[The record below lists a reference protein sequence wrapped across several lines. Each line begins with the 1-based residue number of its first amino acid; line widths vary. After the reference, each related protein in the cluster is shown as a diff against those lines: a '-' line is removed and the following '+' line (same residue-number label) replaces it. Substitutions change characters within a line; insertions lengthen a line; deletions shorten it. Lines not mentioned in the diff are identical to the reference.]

1 MENKRNYN
9 KRETYAFRV
18 KTEPNDYS
26 QKSINEENKTWNELP
41 ERNKNYRQ
49 NKNYNNFNKN
59 NFLGIKRE
67 ISDNNDE
74 QNFSPPTRPKFKRE
88 NQYDRNNYDYSYNDD
103 NDYIKKEKEDNY
115 SNPPGNK
122 NNKNYYDNNNNNNF
136 NNNNSFNNN
145 YRNNNNYNRNQT
157 NNNNRNF
164 SNNNFNNRNQMN
176 NNNLN
181 FNNNNYNNKNQMN
194 NNYGNFNNNNFNN
207 FNRNQ
212 MNNNFNN
219 NNKNQNNFFNKNQN
233 NMAKSNQYISNELPI
248 YSVKDDILKSIE
260 SNRVTIISGN
270 TGCGKSTQVPQYIYG
285 YNCNNLILMTQP
297 RRIAAVSIAK
307 RLADEMHER
316 LGGKIGYHVSMNP
329 NFGLDTK
336 IFVKTTGIFME
347 ELIHKNL
354 EYTHIIIDEVHERD
368 IYVDLVLAL
377 IKWYFE
383 HNKDSKIK
391 VILMSATIAEG
402 SFAEYLKDINGG
414 QVPVIKI
421 KENMHTVY
429 QYNLN
434 DIFNNLKY
442 DKCVTDELKK
452 EIENVATSCFSQ
464 IKNVPV
470 FMDELFPVVAAIIEK
485 IEKENPFCNNG
496 VLIFVPGLAEIQE
509 LQDYL
514 SRYFLNKNKLEFLI
528 LHSQISDDEQDKVFK
543 YGKDKRKI
551 ILATNIAESSITI
564 SNIDFVIDFCLV
576 KQTRFDEYQ
585 NTSVLELKWC
595 SKASC
600 QQRKGRT
607 GRVNKGYYFQL
618 ITEKLYKKLEDHPR
632 PEILRS
638 PLETPILKLK
648 IYEPTQ
654 EPQDILLKTI
664 NPPSEETIVNTLF
677 RLEKMG
683 ALIQGHYT
691 YDLEDNIEIREKR
704 NKNGTIITKVLP
716 RKNPYK
722 SGIITKVGRIFAEL
736 PIDIKYSRLIMI
748 AYALGE
754 IDLGI
759 TLAAIISQDK
769 SMFLSSDKCNR
780 FNLYKSKNYYCFE
793 KECDFIACYTAY
805 KKWLYNYGHKFI
817 KQAVRFDTQLKL
829 IDRKTYKEIQKHT
842 LEQALDLRV
851 LKEIIKVEN
860 DLKKRLS
867 KFKLYSTHL
876 TSYKDPTQTINFRQ
890 NEDAFLLKVILAGTF
905 YNQIFAPEYDDTRNI
920 EEEILARGEAPDQEK
935 QSELRTI
942 RITDISEENA
952 KKLINIID
960 AIVQPDTIIEESYDN
975 SSEIY
980 KIEFDKI
987 EAVKKILFV
996 TSAAIRRNKEIPVF
1010 QYIKDSN
1017 ISTNKANSLGA
1028 ENDNC
1033 VMIKLLKEPEYYYR
1047 VHYYDEYMKE
1057 NVFPDKDSI
1066 NLIQILPNLE
1076 QLKVCKL
1083 VTDSYNNKS
1092 GSTFKKFARYTS
1104 VLPPIENFDKLM
1116 MLIFAP
1122 QYKMVAYGKN
1132 NKFYKYIGFQ
1142 SYELTGLKG
1151 FSGVDYNN
1159 GNFRYER
1166 ALFIKLD
1173 YLITNFHLSII
1184 NEIRVLLNEMMKFKF
1199 ISKKEMNNKMNINSN
1214 INNPNLNKKSNNKN
1228 NGNMKIIEDDEEE
1241 LSKEE
1246 FDELFREYKIK
1257 AKKIIENIHRIVD
1270 EKKIRNISDEKYQ
1283 ELFDYID
1290 GIKRKNKK
1298 YYEIQR
1304 ENKKQEA
1311 LQKIREKAKS
1321 KGVDYSEDIDPY
1333 DYSDDDSEISN
1344 INNEQNIPE
1353 EIPQEFTGYIN
1364 QINELKKKVQED
1376 DFLQL
1381 HEPLPIAGEYIYT
1394 NSKVQKELSTRE
1406 KKIKNLYNEV
1416 VLDLRRMDSL
1426 AFSTEAWLVCTH
1438 CCQEISSIKKGNPL
1452 MTDSK
1457 NGEYKIIGP
1466 WINES
1471 LKLVFRKNKNKEK
1484 KKAPLY
1490 DEQERNNFMERLNE
1504 LNINFDNLFTCPSG
1518 KHIIGYSR
1526 NGERFIYYGSDLTVK
1541 YPDLTY
1547 EKISDKNIYINDF
1560 QNIHE
1565 KVERIMENKN
1575 SEEFKKQIF
1584 CKLCNFHVQNDLK
1597 EFKQHINEKIHEER
1611 LKELRKEFI

>member
-1 MENKRNYN
+1 MENRRNIN
-9 KRETYAFRV
+9 KKQSYAFGI
-18 KTEPNDYS
+18 KNEPNDYS
-26 QKSINEENKTWNELP
+26 QKSMNENNDSWNEGP
-41 ERNKNYRQ
+41 NNNNGRQKNNRGMKP
-49 NKNYNNFNKN
+49 NGNGNNNNYNRN

-67 ISDNNDE
+67 MTNDNDDNY
-74 QNFSPPTRPKFKRE
+74 STPTHPKFKRE
-88 NQYDRNNYDYSYNDD
+88 NSYSQNNYDNNS
-103 NDYIKKEKEDNY
+103 
-115 SNPPGNK
+115 
-122 NNKNYYDNNNNNNF
+122 NNKNIKRERDDYYSNTSSNNSFDNNRNNNNYRNYNNQYQQNNNRNQMIKKNNFNPNNNNNF
-136 NNNNSFNNN
+136 
-145 YRNNNNYNRNQT
+145 YYK
-157 NNNNRNF
+157 
-164 SNNNFNNRNQMN
+164 NRNQMN
-176 NNNLN
+176 NNNVN
-181 FNNNNYNNKNQMN
+181 NNNSNNNYNNN
-194 NNYGNFNNNNFNN
+194 NSSNN
-207 FNRNQ
+207 
-212 MNNNFNN
+212 NN
-219 NNKNQNNFFNKNQN
+219 NNKNQNNNFNRTRQ
-233 NMAKSNQYISNELPI
+233 SVGNELPI
-248 YSVKDDILKSIE
+248 YSVKNDILSAIA

-329 NFGLDTK
+329 NFGLETK

-383 HNKDSKIK
+383 HNPQSKIK

-402 SFAEYLKDINGG
+402 SFADYLKDINGG

-421 KENMHTVY
+421 KENIHTVY
-429 QYNLN
+429 QFNLN
-434 DIFNNLKY
+434 DIFNNIKY
-442 DKCVTDELKK
+442 DKCVSDEIKK
-452 EIENVATSCFSQ
+452 EIENVTTICFSQ

-485 IEKENPFCNNG
+485 IEHENPHCNNG

-543 YGKDKRKI
+543 FGKDKRKI

-618 ITEKLYKKLEDHPR
+618 ITEKLYRRLEDHPR

-648 IYEPTQ
+648 IYEPEQ

-664 NPPSEETIVNTLF
+664 SPPSEETIINTLF

-683 ALIQGHYT
+683 ALIQGKYIR
-691 YDLEDNIEIREKR
+691 DIKDNQNIKQQQ
-704 NKNGTIITKVLP
+704 NKNGISFTKYSSK
-716 RKNPYK
+716 KNYYK

-748 AYALGE
+748 AFALGE

-759 TLAAIISQDK
+759 TMAAIISQDK
-769 SMFLSSDKCNR
+769 SMFLSSDRCNR

-817 KQAVRFDTQLKL
+817 KQGVKFDTQLKL
-829 IDRKTYKEIQKHT
+829 VDKNTYKEIQKHT

-867 KFKLYSTHL
+867 TFKLYSTHL

-890 NEDAFLLKVILAGTF
+890 NELAFVLKVILAGTF

-920 EEEILARGEAPDQEK
+920 EDEILSKGDAPDQEK

-960 AIVQPDTIIEESYDN
+960 AIIQPDTIIEECYDN
-975 SSEIY
+975 NSEIY

-996 TSAAIRRNKEIPVF
+996 TSAAIRRNKDIPVF

-1066 NLIQILPNLE
+1066 NLIQVIPNLE

-1104 VLPPIENFDKLM
+1104 VLPPVENFDKLM

-1122 QYKMVAYGKN
+1122 QYKMVGYKN
-1132 NKFYKYIGFQ
+1132 KKNGQYLKYIGFQ

-1151 FSGVDYNN
+1151 FSGIDYNN
-1159 GNFRYER
+1159 EDFSYER

-1173 YLITNFHLSII
+1173 YLITNYHLSII
-1184 NEIRVLLNEMMKFKF
+1184 DEIRVLLNEMMKFKF
-1199 ISKKEMNNKMNINSN
+1199 ISKNEGENRNNLNNINQKKFMNI
-1214 INNPNLNKKSNNKN
+1214 KSEYKN
-1228 NGNMKIIEDDEEE
+1228 KIIQDDYNSI
-1241 LSKEE
+1241 SKEE
-1246 FDELFREYKIK
+1246 FDELFREYKLK
-1257 AKKIIENIHRIVD
+1257 AKKIIEKIHLIVD
-1270 EKKIRNISDEKYQ
+1270 ERKIRNISDEKYQ
-1283 ELFDYID
+1283 ELFDYINEA
-1290 GIKRKNKK
+1290 KVQHQR
-1298 YYEIQR
+1298 YYQILHENEKS
-1304 ENKKQEA
+1304 ENKTTK
-1311 LQKIREKAKS
+1311 
-1321 KGVDYSEDIDPY
+1321 KGAHYID
-1333 DYSDDDSEISN
+1333 DNDSSDEDSENEDNSSSN
-1344 INNEQNIPE
+1344 IQE
-1353 EIPQEFTGYIN
+1353 EIPQQFTGYIN
-1364 QINELKKKVQED
+1364 QIKDLKKKVQDD

-1381 HEPLPIAGEYIYT
+1381 HEPLPISGEYIYT
-1394 NSKVQKELSTRE
+1394 NTRVQKELFTRE

-1416 VLDLRRMDSL
+1416 VSDLRRMESL
-1426 AFSTEAWLVCTH
+1426 AFSTEAWLICTN
-1438 CCQEISSIKKGNPL
+1438 CYKEISGIRVGSPL
-1452 MTDSK
+1452 MT
-1457 NGEYKIIGP
+1457 NPEIGEHKIIGP

-1471 LKLVFRKNKNKEK
+1471 LKLVFRKVKNKDK
-1484 KKAPLY
+1484 IKPPLY
-1490 DEQERNNFMERLNE
+1490 DEKEKDKFIEKLNE
-1504 LNINFDNLFTCPSG
+1504 LNISFDNLFTCPSG
-1518 KHIIGYSR
+1518 KHIIGYAR

-1541 YPDLTY
+1541 YPDLSFDT
-1547 EKISDKNIYINDF
+1547 ISDKNVYLNNF
-1560 QNIHE
+1560 KSIHE
-1565 KVERIMENKN
+1565 RVAKIMEQKE
-1575 SEEFKKQIF
+1575 SEDFKKKIF
-1584 CKLCNFHVQNDLK
+1584 CQLCHFNVKNDLN
-1597 EFKQHINEKIHEER
+1597 EFKQHITDKIHEDR
-1611 LKELRKEFI
+1611 LKELRREFI

>member
-1 MENKRNYN
+1 MKNNRNFN
-9 KRETYAFRV
+9 RNVNNHSLNIK
-18 KTEPNDYS
+18 KEPNDN
-26 QKSINEENKTWNELP
+26 QMSINEENKIWNEQP
-41 ERNKNYRQ
+41 RKNNYQRNYKNNNQ
-49 NKNYNNFNKN
+49 DNYQKFNKN
-59 NFLGIKRE
+59 RFLGIKRE
-67 ISDNNDE
+67 SRNDGNNHY
-74 QNFSPPTRPKFKRE
+74 SPPNGPKIKPD
-88 NQYDRNNYDYSYNDD
+88 NYNNSNNSNDQYNNHNNNYNSNI
-103 NDYIKKEKEDNY
+103 NIKKENEDNY
-115 SNPPGNK
+115 FGNPDENR
-122 NNKNYYDNNNNNNF
+122 NDDYNQDNQDNNNNF
-136 NNNNSFNNN
+136 NNYSNNYNNNGFNNN
-145 YRNNNNYNRNQT
+145 SNNYNNNGF
-157 NNNNRNF
+157 NNN
-164 SNNNFNNRNQMN
+164 SNNYNNNGFNNNSNNYN
-176 NNNLN
+176 NNC
-181 FNNNNYNNKNQMN
+181 FNNNYNNKGFN
-194 NNYGNFNNNNFNN
+194 NNY
-207 FNRNQ
+207 
-212 MNNNFNN
+212 N
-219 NNKNQNNFFNKNQN
+219 NNKYQNNQNNQN
-233 NMAKSNQYISNELPI
+233 NNRLKFNPIQKNELPI
-248 YSVKDDILKSIE
+248 YSVKDDILRTITQ
-260 SNRVTIISGN
+260 NRVTIISGN

-329 NFGLDTK
+329 NFGVDTK

-354 EYTHIIIDEVHERD
+354 DYTHIIIDEVHERD

-377 IKWYFE
+377 IKWYFD
-383 HNKDSKIK
+383 HNPDSKIK
-391 VILMSATIAEG
+391 LILMSATIAEG
-402 SFAEYLKDINGG
+402 SFAEYLKDINGKD
-414 QVPVIKI
+414 VPVIKI
-421 KENMHTVY
+421 HETLHTVY

-434 DIFNNLKY
+434 DIFTNLKY

-452 EIENVATSCFSQ
+452 EIDNVATSCFSQ

-485 IEKENPFCNNG
+485 IENENPHCNNG

-618 ITEKLYKKLEDHPR
+618 ITEKLYRKLEDHPR

-648 IYEPTQ
+648 IYEPEK

-664 NPPSEETIVNTLF
+664 SPPSEETIINTLF

-683 ALIQGHYT
+683 ALIQGRYVN
-691 YDLEDNIEIREKR
+691 DLEDNEELKIKK
-704 NKNGTIITKVLP
+704 NKSGVIFKKKVGK
-716 RKNPYK
+716 KNYYK

-805 KKWLYNYGHKFI
+805 KKWLYSYGKSFI
-817 KQAVRFDTQLKL
+817 KPNVRFDTQLTSV
-829 IDRKTYKEIQKHT
+829 DRKMYKIIQKNT

-860 DLKKRLS
+860 DLKKRLT
-867 KFKLYSTHL
+867 KFNLYSMHL
-876 TSYKDPTQTINFRQ
+876 ASFKDPTKTINFKQ

-920 EEEILARGEAPDQEK
+920 EDEILARGEAPDQEK

-942 RITDISEENA
+942 RIMDISEENA

-960 AIVQPDTIIEESYDN
+960 AIVQPDTIIEECYDN
-975 SSEIY
+975 NSEIY

-1010 QYIKDSN
+1010 QYIKNSN

-1033 VMIKLLKEPEYYYR
+1033 VIIKLLKEPEYYYR

-1057 NVFPDKDSI
+1057 NVYPDKDSI
-1066 NLIQILPNLE
+1066 NLIQVLPNLE
-1076 QLKVCKL
+1076 QLKLCKL

-1104 VLPPIENFDKLM
+1104 VLPPNENFDKLM

-1122 QYKMVAYGKN
+1122 QYKMVGYKNKKTGK
-1132 NKFYKYIGFQ
+1132 YLKYIGFQ

-1151 FSGVDYNN
+1151 FSGVDFNN
-1159 GNFRYER
+1159 QDFSYER

-1173 YLITNFHLSII
+1173 YVITNYHLSII
-1184 NEIRVLLNEMMKFKF
+1184 DEIRVMLNEMMKFKF
-1199 ISKKEMNNKMNINSN
+1199 LSKNKAENYINYN
-1214 INNPNLNKKSNNKN
+1214 MINPNANKNKGINNNKN
-1228 NGNMKIIEDDEEE
+1228 NKNNKNDKNDKNNNNNKKNKNDEIEDD

-1246 FDELFREYKIK
+1246 FDEIYREYKTK
-1257 AKKIIENIHRIVD
+1257 AKKIVETIHRIV
-1270 EKKIRNISDEKYQ
+1270 EERKIRNISDEKYQ
-1283 ELFDYID
+1283 ELFDYINET
-1290 GIKRKNKK
+1290 KSKNPKF
-1298 YYEIQR
+1298 YQIQR
-1304 ENKKQEA
+1304 ENRKRE
-1311 LQKIREKAKS
+1311 LQKLKNLP
-1321 KGVDYSEDIDPY
+1321 DDFDFN
-1333 DYSDDDSEISN
+1333 DSDDESDNEN
-1344 INNEQNIPE
+1344 NNENVPE
-1353 EIPQEFTGYIN
+1353 EIPQEFNGYIN
-1364 QINELKKKVQED
+1364 QINELKKKVQDD

-1394 NSKVQKELSTRE
+1394 NSRVQKELFTRE

-1416 VLDLRRMDSL
+1416 VLDLRRMESL
-1426 AFSTEAWLVCTH
+1426 AFSTEPWLVCTN
-1438 CCQEISSIKKGNPL
+1438 CCQEISSIKTGNPL
-1452 MTDSK
+1452 MTNSEI
-1457 NGEYKIIGP
+1457 GEHKIIGP
-1466 WINES
+1466 WINEN
-1471 LKLVFRKNKNKEK
+1471 LKLVFKKYKNKEK

-1490 DEQERNNFMERLNE
+1490 DEEEKNKFIENLKN
-1504 LNINFDNLFTCPSG
+1504 LNISFDNLFTCPSG
-1518 KHIIGYSR
+1518 KHIIGYTR
-1526 NGERFIYYGSDLTVK
+1526 NGERYIYYGSDLTVK

-1547 EKISDKNIYINDF
+1547 DKISDKNVYINNF
-1560 QNIHE
+1560 ENIHE
-1565 KVERIMENKN
+1565 RVTKIMEEKN
-1575 SEEFKKQIF
+1575 TDDFKKKIF
-1584 CKLCNFHVQNDLK
+1584 CKLCHFNVKNNLR
-1597 EFKQHINEKIHEER
+1597 EFKDHLRDKIHEER

>member
-1 MENKRNYN
+1 MNNNSNWNKRNNYSIGI
-9 KRETYAFRV
+9 KRESNNYNQV
-18 KTEPNDYS
+18 S
-26 QKSINEENKTWNELP
+26 LNEENKIWNEQTDQNP
-41 ERNKNYRQ
+41 YNNKN
-49 NKNYNNFNKN
+49 NNSRDFNKN
-59 NFLGIKRE
+59 KFLGFKRE
-67 ISDNNDE
+67 KPSDNNCY
-74 QNFSPPTRPKFKRE
+74 SSASTKTKY
-88 NQYDRNNYDYSYNDD
+88 NQDNNNYGNNRYNSCL
-103 NDYIKKEKEDNY
+103 NDYNSSYKVKKEKEDNY
-115 SNPPGNK
+115 Y
-122 NNKNYYDNNNNNNF
+122 NNSNNNNYNNRNQSSNF
-136 NNNNSFNNN
+136 DN
-145 YRNNNNYNRNQT
+145 YNHNCQNNNNNYNRPNFNSYQ
-157 NNNNRNF
+157 NN
-164 SNNNFNNRNQMN
+164 SNNYYRKNFNSYQ
-176 NNNLN
+176 
-181 FNNNNYNNKNQMN
+181 NNYD
-194 NNYGNFNNNNFNN
+194 Y
-207 FNRNQ
+207 
-212 MNNNFNN
+212 
-219 NNKNQNNFFNKNQN
+219 NQNNDMYQSNGKNVKYVTPTVN
-233 NMAKSNQYISNELPI
+233 NELPI
-248 YSVKDDILKSIE
+248 FPRKEDIIKAIAY
-260 SNRVTIISGN
+260 NRVIIISGN

-285 YNCNNLILMTQP
+285 SNCANSILMTQP

-329 NFGLDTK
+329 NFGPDTK

-383 HNKDSKIK
+383 NNRESKIK
-391 VILMSATIAEG
+391 LILMSATIAED
-402 SFAEYLKDINGG
+402 SFADYLRDINGRE
-414 QVPVIKI
+414 VPIIKI
-421 KENMHTVY
+421 HETMHTVLHF
-429 QYNLN
+429 NLN
-434 DIFNNLKY
+434 DIFNNLKR
-442 DKCVTDELKK
+442 DTCITDELKK
-452 EIENVATSCFSQ
+452 EIENVATSFLSQ
-464 IKNVPV
+464 VKNVPV

-485 IEKENPFCNNG
+485 IENENPHCNNG

-618 ITEKLYKKLEDHPR
+618 ITDKLYRKLEDHPR

-648 IYEPTQ
+648 ICEPDK
-654 EPQDILLKTI
+654 EPKDILLKTI
-664 NPPSEETIVNTLF
+664 SPPSEETIINTLF

-683 ALIQGHYT
+683 ALIQGRYVN
-691 YDLEDNIEIREKR
+691 DLQDNEEIRAKQSR
-704 NKNGTIITKVLP
+704 TGVMLHKKLP
-716 RKNPYK
+716 KKSVYK

-780 FNLYKSKNYYCFE
+780 FNLYNSKNYYCFE

-805 KKWLYNYGHKFI
+805 KKWLYSYGKEFI
-817 KQAVRFDTQLKL
+817 KQGVKFDTQLKM
-829 IDRKTYKEIQKHT
+829 IERKKYKEIQKKT
-842 LEQALDLRV
+842 AEQALDLRV

-860 DLKKRLS
+860 DLKKRLT
-867 KFKLYSTHL
+867 KFKLYSMQL
-876 TSYKDPTQTINFRQ
+876 SSYKNPTQTINFRQ
-890 NEDAFLLKVILAGTF
+890 NEDAFLLKIILAGTF

-920 EEEILARGEAPDQEK
+920 EDSILAKGEAPDQEK

-942 RITDISEENA
+942 RIMDISEENA
-952 KKLINIID
+952 KKLINIFD
-960 AIVQPDTIIEESYDN
+960 AIVQPDTIIDECYDN
-975 SSEIY
+975 NSEIY
-980 KIEFDKI
+980 KIEFEKI
-987 EAVKKILFV
+987 ESVKKILFV

-1010 QYIKDSN
+1010 QYIKDTN
-1017 ISTNKANSLGA
+1017 ITNNKANQLGT
-1028 ENDNC
+1028 EDDKC

-1047 VHYYDEYMKE
+1047 VHYFDEYMRE
-1057 NVFPDKDSI
+1057 MVYPDKDSI
-1066 NLIQILPNLE
+1066 NLIQVIPNLE
-1076 QLKVCKL
+1076 QLKLCKL

-1104 VLPPIENFDKLM
+1104 VLPPLENFDKLM

-1122 QYKMVAYGKN
+1122 QYKMVGYKTKKS
-1132 NKFYKYIGFQ
+1132 NKYLKYIGFQ

-1151 FSGVDYNN
+1151 FSDYDYNN
-1159 GNFRYER
+1159 ENFSYER

-1173 YLITNFHLSII
+1173 YVITNFHLSII
-1184 NEIRVLLNEMMKFKF
+1184 DEIRVMLNEMMKFKF
-1199 ISKKEMNNKMNINSN
+1199 ISKKEREDEEVIDLTSNFSNNMNKQSNSN
-1214 INNPNLNKKSNNKN
+1214 
-1228 NGNMKIIEDDEEE
+1228 GKIINDEEE

-1246 FDELFREYKIK
+1246 FAELYSEYKTK
-1257 AKKIIENIHRIVD
+1257 TKKIIEKIHSIVE

-1283 ELFDYID
+1283 ELFDYINET
-1290 GIKRKNKK
+1290 KSKNPKF
-1298 YYEIQR
+1298 YQIQR
-1304 ENKKQEA
+1304 ENRKKE
-1311 LQKIREKAKS
+1311 LLEKAKKKS
-1321 KGVDYSEDIDPY
+1321 KDINIEDIEYEDSEDELEDPKV
-1333 DYSDDDSEISN
+1333 DPNVPI
-1344 INNEQNIPE
+1344 
-1353 EIPQEFTGYIN
+1353 EIPQEFNGYIN
-1364 QINELKKKVQED
+1364 EINKLKEKVQED

-1381 HEPLPIAGEYIYT
+1381 HEPLPIEGEYIYT
-1394 NSKVQKELSTRE
+1394 NSLVQKELCTRE

-1426 AFSTEAWLVCTH
+1426 AFSNLPWLVCTS
-1438 CCQEISSIKKGNPL
+1438 CCQEIVPIKKGSPLLTNPEI
-1452 MTDSK
+1452 
-1457 NGEYKIIGP
+1457 GEYKILHP
-1466 WINES
+1466 WYGEI
-1471 LKLVFRKNKNKEK
+1471 LKLIFKKSKHKER

-1490 DEQERNNFMERLNE
+1490 DENEKNQFIKNLNQ
-1504 LNINFDNLFTCPSG
+1504 LNIIYDNLFTCPSG
-1518 KHIIGYSR
+1518 KHILGYAR

-1547 EKISDKNIYINDF
+1547 EKITDRNVFINDF
-1560 QNIHE
+1560 ESIHQKTE
-1565 KVERIMENKN
+1565 IILQEKN
-1575 SEEFKKQIF
+1575 SEDFKKKIF
-1584 CKLCNFHVQNDLK
+1584 CKLCNFNVVNDLK
-1597 EFKQHINEKIHEER
+1597 EFKDHLNDKLHLER